1 MALRM
6 ISSRMSLI
14 GVLLSIAV
22 HAQGVTVSY
31 SANLSTSK
39 GNPVTDILILEGD
52 GSGPAQATVFP
63 GELPGLG
70 TVVINHEAARA
81 PVRSLIIGL
90 TEGMENG
97 VDKTQIIMFLD
108 SAFAAAHVGI
118 AYSQVFVGARHN
130 DTVAR
135 LEAAAAGDADQL
147 AWFAGPFFTDFAADA
162 TFASAG
168 PFAVA
173 EFTVLNTIGNSATA
187 GNWMITSFQ
196 SLPIG
201 HANAQSNRTTALFNE
216 TAKVDN
222 GPFDIE
228 LLVLFSGEFAI
239 DKTVL
244 NNTGTDWR
252 AFRLELGTGVGPNF
266 VPSTT
271 GDSLSFISALNNRED
286 TGSFPDVEVDEDRIL
301 FTGSAAPG
309 DSPRFIAFVRSN
321 TGSQHTFTIRQ
332 VAIGA
337 AAPAPVLN
345 AWALAALVA
354 VLVTLASLRIRR
366 LPRPR

>member
-1 MALRM
+1 MKTRVNQR
-6 ISSRMSLI
+6 IVLI
-14 GVLLSIAV
+14 VAALLSLAARVQAV
-22 HAQGVTVSY
+22 PVSY
-31 SANLSTSK
+31 AANLSTSK
-39 GNPVTDILILEGD
+39 GNPVTDILILEGA

-63 GELPGLG
+63 GELPGVG
-70 TVVINHEAARA
+70 TVVINHEAAQA
-81 PVRSLIIGL
+81 PVRSLVIGL

-135 LEAAAAGDADQL
+135 LQAAAAGDPDQL
-147 AWFAGPFFTDFAADA
+147 AWFAGPFFSDFAADA

-201 HANAQSNRTTALFNE
+201 HPSAQSNRTTARINE
-216 TAKVDN
+216 TAKVDK

-244 NNTGTDWR
+244 NNTGMDWR
-252 AFRLELGTGVGPNF
+252 AFRLQLGTGVGANF
-266 VPSTT
+266 VPSTP
-271 GDSLSFISALNNRED
+271 GDSLSFISSLNNRED
-286 TGSFPDVEVDEDRIL
+286 TGAFPDVEVDEDRIL
-301 FTGSAAPG
+301 FTGSSAPG

-321 TGSQHTFTIRQ
+321 TGSQHTFTLRQ

-345 AWALAALVA
+345 AWALAVLITALVS
-354 VLVTLASLRIRR
+354 LASLRIRR
-366 LPRPR
+366 LTRQR